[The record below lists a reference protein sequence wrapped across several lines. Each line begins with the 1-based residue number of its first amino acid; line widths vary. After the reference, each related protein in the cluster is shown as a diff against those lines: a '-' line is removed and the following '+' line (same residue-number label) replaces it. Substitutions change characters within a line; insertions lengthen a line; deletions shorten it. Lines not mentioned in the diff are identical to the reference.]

1 MPTTRRYTRLIS
13 SDSHVT
19 EPADLWQKAIGDRYG
34 DRTPR
39 MVGEREGR
47 KGKYFDVGGGLMV
60 VMEKIIAEAKKN
72 RPGTRDAGTDPH
84 VRLQF
89 QRDAGL
95 DAEIINPTTM
105 GCIMQSPDLEIRNA
119 SAAVYNDYMADYCAP
134 DPNRLI
140 GIAVVPTH
148 DVDWAV
154 NELQRVR
161 KLGFRGAMINTV
173 PPVGCPP
180 FRDKSYDKLWA
191 VVEELELPLT
201 MHILTG
207 RVLDPISYAETE
219 DEYAEAPGKFLDAY
233 DEIRH
238 VLANDFIFGGI
249 FDRFPK
255 LKLTTGEFELG
266 WVLPFVNRIDQ
277 MQTDFSDVIKMP
289 PLQHRASDYMRM
301 HVWHGMIDDDARDI
315 IIPMVGVNR
324 VTWGSD
330 FPHIRS
336 IGLDA
341 HDRTAEMFGS
351 QSAADQ
357 ARIVGGNVAELYQ
370 LG

>member
-1 MPTTRRYTRLIS
+1 MAIERRYARLIS

-19 EPADLWQKAIGDRYG
+19 EPADLWLNALGGKFGERA
-34 DRTPR
+34 PR

-47 KGKYFDVGGGLMV
+47 QGKYFDVGGGLYV
-60 VMEKIIAEAKKN
+60 VMEKIEAEAKKN
-72 RPGTRDAGTDPH
+72 RPGTRDAGSDQE

-105 GCIMQSPDLEIRNA
+105 GCIMQSPDLEIRTA
-119 SAAVYNDYMADYCAP
+119 SAAVYNDYMAEYCAP
-134 DPNRLI
+134 DTNRLI

-173 PPVGCPP
+173 PPEGQAPY
-180 FRDKSYDKLWA
+180 RDKRYEKIWA
-191 VVEELELPLT
+191 AAEELDIPLT
-201 MHILTG
+201 LHILTG
-207 RVLDPISYAETE
+207 RVLDPISYAETDE
-219 DEYAEAPGKFLDAY
+219 EYAEAPGKFLDAY

-238 VLANDFIFGGI
+238 VLANDFIFGQI
-249 FDRFPK
+249 FDKFPK
-255 LKLTTGEFELG
+255 LKLVTGELELV

-289 PLQHRASDYMRM
+289 ALKHRASDYMRI
-301 HVWHGMIDDDARDI
+301 HVWHGMIDDSARDI
-315 IIPMVGVNR
+315 IIPIVGANR

-341 HDRTAEMFGS
+341 HQRTAEMFGS
-351 QSAADQ
+351 LSAADQ
-357 ARIVGGNVAELYQ
+357 ARIVGGNVAELYH
-370 LG
+370 LN